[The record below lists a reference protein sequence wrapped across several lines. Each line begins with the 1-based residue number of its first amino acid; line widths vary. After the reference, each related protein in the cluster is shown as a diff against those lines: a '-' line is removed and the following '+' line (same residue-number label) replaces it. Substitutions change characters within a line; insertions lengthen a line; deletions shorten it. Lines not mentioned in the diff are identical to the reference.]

1 MKNWEERDEGRRCS
15 GEADWD
21 HVRELCA
28 ALEIP
33 CTRADFVKQ
42 YWNDIFRFGP
52 SPPFLEP
59 NTEIVSSW
67 VSMREATPPTLT
79 SCVTDTSSSV
89 HYITTVSGI

>member
-1 MKNWEERDEGRRCS
+1 MGVFMKNWEERDEGRRCS

-33 CTRADFVKQ
+33 CTRADFVKE

-52 SPPFLEP
+52 IP
-59 NTEIVSSW
+59 I
-67 VSMREATPPTLT
+67 TPVFGTK
-79 SCVTDTSSSV
+79 
-89 HYITTVSGI
+89 Y